1 MFNQADVRSS
11 AVDQGFDVE
20 PIATTAALYRDHLAR
35 LQGIDT
41 PHRRLLRMNVQ
52 SPRHR

>member
-1 MFNQADVRSS
+1 MFNQAVVRSS

-20 PIATTAALYRDHLAR
+20 PIATNAALYRDHLAR

-41 PHRRLLRMNVQ
+41 PHRRL
-52 SPRHR
+52 